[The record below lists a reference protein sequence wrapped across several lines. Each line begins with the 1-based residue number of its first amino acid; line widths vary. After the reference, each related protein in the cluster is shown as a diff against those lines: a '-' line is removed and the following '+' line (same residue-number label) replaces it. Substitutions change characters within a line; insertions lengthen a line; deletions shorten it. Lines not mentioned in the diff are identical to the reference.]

1 MKSTRASGKREA
13 ALIRRA
19 HAADMRKP
27 VLTLGLALSALALAA
42 PQRYEMRSYVN
53 TGGKVQPA
61 FAWCDAPDRV
71 IAVTQP
77 RNADLSRPQPVK
89 LRQVL
94 KRPAPNTDA
103 FDYVAEYRLGPS
115 DAGAGQL
122 YTAITFPDGTGDNQ
136 RYFIHT
142 SNIEN
147 VIDPAYRMT
156 HVNEFRTPEG
166 AFRCRYVPQAAF
178 LGATAKR
185 SVIVWDN
192 GKTATYATR
201 NFDGT
206 PGVYVTSGR
215 RIASAELTAYEFTT
229 RDGYRYRVEIR
240 PPTAG
245 GMGSLSVFRGSLA
258 LQTEPFLA
266 YSISEPVQEQP

>member
-1 MKSTRASGKREA
+1 M
-13 ALIRRA
+13 
-19 HAADMRKP
+19 
-27 VLTLGLALSALALAA
+27 LGLALSALALAA

-53 TGGKVQPA
+53 TGGKMQPA
-61 FAWCDAPDRV
+61 FAWCDAPGRV
-71 IAVTQP
+71 LAVTRP
-77 RNADLSRPQPVK
+77 AKAELITPQPVTLLQWPK
-89 LRQVL
+89 
-94 KRPAPNTDA
+94 PNSGQPQKA
-103 FDYVAEYRLGPS
+103 QYQLGPS
-115 DAGAGQL
+115 EGAAGTVYTTLTPPGQTPNRADA
-122 YTAITFPDGTGDNQ
+122 TF
-136 RYFIHT
+136 FVSI

-147 VIDPAYRMT
+147 VVDPHYRMT

-215 RIASAELTAYEFTT
+215 RIASAELTAYEFKT

-266 YSISEPVQEQP
+266 YSSSEPVQEQP

>member
-1 MKSTRASGKREA
+1 
-13 ALIRRA
+13 
-19 HAADMRKP
+19 MRLNS
-27 VLTLGLALSALALAA
+27 VLTLALVLSGSAIAA

-53 TGGKVQPA
+53 TGGKMQPA
-61 FAWCDAPDRV
+61 FAWCDAPGRV
-71 IAVTQP
+71 LAVTQP

-166 AFRCRYVPQAAF
+166 SFRCRYVPQAAF
-178 LGATAKR
+178 MGATNKR
-185 SVIVWDN
+185 TVIVWDN

-206 PGVYVTSGR
+206 PGVYVTGGR
-215 RIASAELTAYEFTT
+215 KISNEELTAYEFKT
-229 RDGYRYRVEIR
+229 RDGYRYRIEIVT
-240 PPTAG
+240 PEYG
-245 GMGSLSVFRGSLA
+245 GASSVQVYKGSQPVHDELM
-258 LQTEPFLA
+258 LA
-266 YSISEPVQEQP
+266 YSISRPAGQK